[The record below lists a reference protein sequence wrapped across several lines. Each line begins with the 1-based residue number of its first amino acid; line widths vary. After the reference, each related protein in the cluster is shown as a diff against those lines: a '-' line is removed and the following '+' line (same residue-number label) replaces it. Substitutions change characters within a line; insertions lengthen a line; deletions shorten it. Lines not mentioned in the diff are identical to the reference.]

1 MTVVMNDLMKLFELA
16 LVIVAAIWSELN
28 EHTDDNYKNEFSKAE
43 KIAIKKAD
51 TT

>member
-1 MTVVMNDLMKLFELA
+1 LEICNNVILINVKVVKVTKRVQVTVSN
-16 LVIVAAIWSELN
+16 N
-28 EHTDDNYKNEFSKAE
+28 RHKNEFSKAE